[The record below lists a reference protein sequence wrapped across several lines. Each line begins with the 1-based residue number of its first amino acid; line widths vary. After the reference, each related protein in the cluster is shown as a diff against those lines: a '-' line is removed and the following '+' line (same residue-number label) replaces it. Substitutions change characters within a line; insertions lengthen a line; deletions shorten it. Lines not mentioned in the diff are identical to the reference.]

1 MVDVNTIKAKME
13 QLNNEAQQL
22 NAERQRMLGAK
33 EVAEKKYAQLLE
45 QYNSTYNTNVTD
57 VQQEM
62 QRVLVEAEHAVTNME
77 RQIEYIRSGA
87 YKTETTTSEKEVAP
101 VNLAPVNTTPVNTAP
116 VNVAPVNVAPI
127 NVAPV
132 NVAPVNT
139 APVNTVPVNVAPVN
153 VAPINVTPVNVAPV
167 NTAPVNTASVN
178 TVPVNTASVNT
189 APVNT
194 APILDFSQLLNNS
207 TIEVPNVQNTNASVV
222 EVDADTEEIVGT
234 GFSPNVW
241 GAGASVNSAPEVNV
255 SSASEVNV
263 SSAQEVNNAFA
274 GLFNG
279 AAFNPMNLGG

>member
-1 MVDVNTIKAKME
+1 MLDVNTIKAKME

-57 VQQEM
+57 VQQEL
-62 QRVLVEAEHAVTNME
+62 QRVLVESEKAVTNME

-101 VNLAPVNTTPVNTAP
+101 VNTAP
-116 VNVAPVNVAPI
+116 VNVASVNTAS
-127 NVAPV
+127 V
-132 NVAPVNT
+132 NVAPVN
-139 APVNTVPVNVAPVN
+139 AAENTV
-153 VAPINVTPVNVAPV
+153 
-167 NTAPVNTASVN
+167 
-178 TVPVNTASVNT
+178 
-189 APVNT
+189 
-194 APILDFSQLLNNS
+194 PILDFSQLLNNS
-207 TIEVPNVQNTNASVV
+207 TIEVPNVQNTNASAV

-234 GFSPNVW
+234 GFTPNAW
-241 GAGASVNSAPEVNV
+241 GAGAPVNNAQEVNV
-255 SSASEVNV
+255 SSV
-263 SSAQEVNNAFA
+263 QEVNNAFA